1 MATPSVRR
9 SGRARWRAR
18 RARRPQRRWF
28 DDALAAL
35 RATGLAEHEKAS
47 TVLLVSG
54 YVRNVATLEASL
66 AAGYAAAGATPD
78 EAMQAWTH
86 LVARLNAD
94 GRFPAV
100 AEVLRAGVFDRADD
114 PDDEFVFGLERVLDG
129 VEVLVREGARV
140 RRPG

>member
-1 MATPSVRR
+1 M
-9 SGRARWRAR
+9 
-18 RARRPQRRWF
+18 
-28 DDALAAL
+28 
-35 RATGLAEHEKAS
+35 
-47 TVLLVSG
+47 
-54 YVRNVATLEASL
+54 RNVATLEASL

-78 EAMQAWTH
+78 EAIQAWTH

-94 GRFPAV
+94 GRFPAA